1 MKELRTFFEMTSL
14 SLLPL
19 LVLFLALC
27 SPLRRGAGQG
37 TSPAEAPPAK
47 TSFSSANSP
56 FIS

>member
-27 SPLRRGAGQG
+27 SPLRRDAGQG
-37 TSPAEAPPAK
+37 TSPAEAPPA
-47 TSFSSANSP
+47 AAAP
-56 FIS
+56 APPPAG

>member
-27 SPLRRGAGQG
+27 GPLRGEGGKG
-37 TSPAEAPPAK
+37 TGPAVAAAPSAAPA
-47 TSFSSANSP
+47 
-56 FIS
+56 